1 MANLRMAAKRLLDK
15 HELDAPDDFLREMM
29 ELFINGLMQAEVST
43 LVGAEPYERAAT
55 RTNWRNGTRRRQWDT
70 RVGSLELAIP
80 KVREG
85 TYFPSFLEPR
95 LRSERAMLSV
105 IQEAYVA
112 GVSTRKVDRL
122 VRSLGIDG
130 VSKSQ
135 VSRICS
141 ELDEMVEAW
150 RHRPLDEPIAYM
162 WLDATFPKVREN
174 GRVTSMG
181 AVVAVGVT
189 YDGHRRILGIDVGAT
204 ESGEFWT
211 LFLRSLIARGLSGVR
226 LVTSDAHEGLK
237 GAIATVL
244 VGASWQRCRVHFM
257 RNVLGH
263 VNRSDSDMVMA
274 LVRTIFAQATPE
286 ATHAQFDTVVGALS
300 NSHPRVAEMLMQA
313 EPDLLAFTAFP
324 PDHWKK
330 IWSTNPLERLIRE
343 IKRRIDVVGIFP
355 NRPAVTRL
363 IGALLMEQDDEWV
376 AGRRYLSSSSMAPLV
391 EAPSLE
397 DEEVTL

>member
-1 MANLRMAAKRLLDK
+1 
-15 HELDAPDDFLREMM
+15 
-29 ELFINGLMQAEVST
+29 
-43 LVGAEPYERAAT
+43 
-55 RTNWRNGTRRRQWDT
+55 
-70 RVGSLELAIP
+70 
-80 KVREG
+80 
-85 TYFPSFLEPR
+85 
-95 LRSERAMLSV
+95 
-105 IQEAYVA
+105 
-112 GVSTRKVDRL
+112 
-122 VRSLGIDG
+122 
-130 VSKSQ
+130 
-135 VSRICS
+135 
-141 ELDEMVEAW
+141 
-150 RHRPLDEPIAYM
+150 
-162 WLDATFPKVREN
+162 
-174 GRVTSMG
+174 
-181 AVVAVGVT
+181 VAVGVT

-397 DEEVTL
+397 DKEVTL